1 MGIHNGHRDRMRQ
14 EFLKGGLESFS
25 DVRTLEL
32 LLFFSRPQGDVN
44 PLAHALLAQFGSL
57 SGVLDADPA
66 DLQRVPG
73 VGENTVVLL
82 KLFTALSSKYLA
94 SRAKK
99 DVDGSSTQGLWDIFS
114 PYFFGARNEMAFLGC
129 FDGNLKLLGVKQV
142 SQGGPNASGISVRT
156 LSYAALSMNASV
168 VVLAHNHPSGTVE
181 PSQEDVST
189 TMFLRTHLQPME
201 IDLYDHVILTDEDIY
216 SLRRNGFFKSFAS
229 Y

>member
-1 MGIHNGHRDRMRQ
+1 MGIHDGHRERMRQ
-14 EFLKGGLESFS
+14 EFLKGGLEGFS

-32 LLFFSRPQGDVN
+32 LLFFSRTQGDVN
-44 PLAHALLAQFGSL
+44 PLAHRLLDTSGSL
-57 SGVLDADPA
+57 SGVLDADPS
-66 DLQRVPG
+66 DLRRVPG

-94 SRAKK
+94 DRARK
-99 DVDGSSTQGLWDIFS
+99 DVDGSTTEGLWNIFS

>member
-1 MGIHNGHRDRMRQ
+1 MGIHNGHRERMRQ
-14 EFLKGGLESFS
+14 EFLKGGLEGFS

-44 PLAHALLAQFGSL
+44 PLAHALLDSFGSL
-57 SGVLDADPA
+57 SGVLDAGEA
-66 DLQRVPG
+66 ELRRVPG

-82 KLFTALSSKYLA
+82 KLFPALSAKYLA
-94 SRAKK
+94 SRTRKE
-99 DVDGSSTQGLWDIFS
+99 VDGSTTQGLWNIFS
-114 PYFFGARNEMAFLGC
+114 PYFFGARNEMAFVGC
-129 FDGNLKLLGVKQV
+129 FDNNLKLLGVKKV
-142 SQGGPNASGISVRT
+142 SEGGPNASGISVRT

-189 TMFLRTHLQPME
+189 TTFLKHHLQPME
-201 IDLYDHVILTDEDIY
+201 VDLYDHVILTDEEIY
-216 SLRRNGFFKSFAS
+216 SLRRNGYFTSFAP